1 MDSGSSILVVDDSPQ
16 NIRLMEAMLLPAG
29 YRVCSAPSGEA
40 ALEQIANDPPDLVLL
55 DLVMPGLDGHEVC
68 RRIRQLPNGAVLP
81 VVMVTSAGDDQKI
94 RAIEAGAD
102 DFIARPV
109 IPAELYARI
118 RSLHRVKTYY
128 DTIQRQAAELAEW
141 NRTLE
146 ERVQR
151 QVEEIE
157 RTSRLRR
164 FLSPQVADLVVSA
177 GTETLLESH
186 RREIAV
192 VFCDL
197 RGFTAFAEVAEPEEV
212 ISVLRAYHHEMGGLI
227 HRFGGTLERFAGDG
241 LMVFFNDP
249 IPCEDPAGS
258 AVAMAVTMRD
268 QARELIG
275 GWHKLGYELDFG
287 VGVAMGYATLGRIG
301 FEGRFDYA
309 AIGTVT
315 NLASRLCDEAQ
326 SGQVLVNH
334 RVCVAIEGLADLE
347 PLGERPLK
355 GFTRPI
361 PIINVRD
368 LVRCER
374 LDALLAL
381 SF

>member
-1 MDSGSSILVVDDSPQ
+1 VESGASILVVDDTPQ

-29 YRVCSAPSGEA
+29 YAVRSAPSGEA
-40 ALEQIANDPPDLVLL
+40 ALDQISTDPPDLVLL

-68 RRIRQLPNGAVLP
+68 RRLRQIPNGAVLP

-109 IPAELYARI
+109 IPAELYARL
-118 RSLHRVKTYY
+118 RSLLRVKTYY
-128 DTIQRQAAELAEW
+128 DTIQRQAAELADW

-157 RTSRLRR
+157 RTRRLRR
-164 FLSPQVADLVVSA
+164 FLSPQIADLVESA
-177 GTETLLESH
+177 GTEALLESH

-212 ISVLRAYHHEMGGLI
+212 MSVLRAYHEAMGEI
-227 HRFGGTLERFAGDG
+227 IYRFGGTLERFAGDG

-249 IPCEDPAGS
+249 LPCTDPAGA

-268 QARELIG
+268 RARDLIV
-275 GWHKLGYELDFG
+275 GWQKLGYELDFG

-315 NLASRLCDEAQ
+315 NLASRLCDEAR

-334 RVCVAIEGLADLE
+334 RVCAAIEGLADLE
-347 PLGERPLK
+347 PLGDRPLK
-355 GFTRPI
+355 GFTRPV

-368 LVRCER
+368 LTPCDR
-374 LDALLAL
+374 LKKLLA
-381 SF
+381 SP